1 MFYFVKTP
9 SVIRQLYK
17 HVTWKLTNDR
27 SAVYLTFD
35 DGPIPSIT
43 EKTLNILKEHD
54 VKATFF
60 CVGENVERHPTI
72 FNRILQEGHHV
83 GNHSYNHLNGW
94 KTDNETYY
102 QNIEK
107 CQILT
112 NTSLLRPP
120 YGKIKREQINHL
132 KNDYKLIMWEV
143 LSGDFDPKTS
153 VEKVVL
159 NCVDSTENGSIIVMH
174 DNIKCGEKMLEALP
188 KIIHQLKEKG
198 FVFEAVPYVF

>member
-17 HVTWKLTNDR
+17 HVTWKLPNDR

-43 EKTLNILKEHD
+43 EKTLDILKEYD

-72 FNRILQEGHHV
+72 FNRIITEKHHV

-94 KTDNETYY
+94 KTNNETYF

-107 CQILT
+107 CQSLIKT
-112 NTSLLRPP
+112 NLLRPP
-120 YGKIKREQINHL
+120 YGKIKREQITQL
-132 KNDYKLIMWEV
+132 KATYQLIMWDV

-153 VEKVVL
+153 VEKIVS
-159 NCVDSTENGSIIVMH
+159 NCVESTESGSIIVMH

-188 KIIHQLKEKG
+188 QIIQQLKAKG
-198 FVFEAVPYVF
+198 FVFEVIPYVF